1 MSEISSTN
9 WLLAAIAG
17 SILILAFA
25 IVYFGS
31 TREGRKRSK

>member
-17 SILILAFA
+17 GLLAISFA
-25 IVYFGS
+25 IIYAA
-31 TREGRKRSK
+31 SKKK